1 VHGFPLRVAIDSKR
15 NLAVPVYYATMRAFI
30 QSLPSLVILCLA
42 PACHLLPSAD
52 AQGPAMSDKSAKV
65 YPVQHTDAEW
75 RKLLTPEEYKV
86 LRQEGTEP
94 PFHNAYFDAHK
105 KGVYVC
111 AACGQVLF
119 SSDDKFESGTGW
131 PSFWEPVDP
140 THVEEVTDGTLGMRR
155 TEVRCSRCGSHLGHV
170 FDDGPKPTGLRYCM
184 NSAALKLQETA
195 AK

>member
-1 VHGFPLRVAIDSKR
+1 
-15 NLAVPVYYATMRAFI
+15 
-30 QSLPSLVILCLA
+30 
-42 PACHLLPSAD
+42 
-52 AQGPAMSDKSAKV
+52 MSDKSSTV

-75 RKLLTPEEYKV
+75 RKLLTPEQYKV

-94 PFHNAYFDAHK
+94 PFHNAYWDSHQ
-105 KGVYVC
+105 KGVFVC

-140 THVEEVTDGTLGMRR
+140 TRVQEVSDDTLGMRR

>member
-1 VHGFPLRVAIDSKR
+1 
-15 NLAVPVYYATMRAFI
+15 MRAFI
-30 QSLPSLVILCLA
+30 HLPGLALVCLI

-75 RKLLTPEEYKV
+75 HKLLTPEQYKV

-94 PFHNAYFDAHK
+94 PFHNAYFDAHQ

-119 SSDDKFESGTGW
+119 SSEDKFESGTGW

-140 THVEEVTDGTLGMRR
+140 THVEEVSDGTLGMRR

>member
-1 VHGFPLRVAIDSKR
+1 MRVFIHS
-15 NLAVPVYYATMRAFI
+15 LA
-30 QSLPSLVILCLA
+30 LLCLA
-42 PACHLLPSAD
+42 PACHLMPSAD
-52 AQGPAMSDKSAKV
+52 AQGPAMSDKSSKT

-75 RKLLTPEEYKV
+75 RKLLTPEQYKV
-86 LRQEGTEP
+86 MRQEGTEP
-94 PFHNAYFDAHK
+94 PFHNAYWDSHK
-105 KGVYVC
+105 KGVFVC

-119 SSDDKFESGTGW
+119 SSEDKFESGTGW

-140 THVEEVTDGTLGMRR
+140 THVQEITDDTLGMRR
-155 TEVRCSRCGSHLGHV
+155 TEIRCSRCGSHLGHV